1 MERQSLRY
9 WPLWAVV
16 GWMLVGVVVY
26 LSLTPKPP
34 ELPGPLAWDKLD
46 HLVAYGTLMGWFAQ
60 LYRTR
65 RAHGVFAIAFILLGV
80 TLEFLQQAG
89 GQRTPEA
96 ADMLANSLGVL
107 LAWRLACTR
116 FALLLSMVEQKLLQV
131 A

>member
-9 WPLWAVV
+9 WPLWAAV

-46 HLVAYGTLMGWFAQ
+46 HLVAYGALMGWFAQ

-65 RAHGVFAIAFILLGV
+65 RAHGVVAVAFILLGV
-80 TLEFLQQAG
+80 ALEFLQHAG
-89 GQRTPEA
+89 GQRTPDVT
-96 ADMLANSLGVL
+96 DMLANGLGVL
-107 LAWRLACTR
+107 LAWRLARTR
-116 FALLLSMVEQKLLQV
+116 FALLLSLLERKLLQ
-131 A
+131 AA